1 MNVTALDRT
10 TPGAFQMA
18 LTRRGL
24 DPVRA
29 AAVMRGV
36 KPMAFVLDG
45 VDEVARERI
54 VQAAQ
59 QRHLECLTGDGW
71 AVLAGGVAEL
81 AGLTRT
87 GRSLLP
93 EELAD
98 ALGRSLSA
106 VWGDP
111 AEWSMARGT
120 ISLVDPV
127 IVGIVNVTPDSFS
140 DGGRFLEPVAAVA
153 HAGVLI
159 AEGASVLDV
168 GAESTRPGVTA
179 PVSADEEWRRLEP
192 VLDAIRARHP
202 AMPITVDT
210 MRGQTARR
218 ALKRGAWAIN
228 DVSGLRYDTSVADAC
243 AEFDAGLILMHSRGI
258 RSTMATYEHAH
269 YEDLVSEMLHE
280 MEMASGRATA
290 AGVREERIVLDP
302 GLGFAK
308 TPEQS
313 VLALQSVGAMVALG
327 RPVMLGP
334 SRKRFLGALTGRDVE
349 DRDVATA
356 VACAAGF
363 ALGAR
368 LFRVH
373 APGPTRD
380 ALAVARAVWG
390 A

>member
-1 MNVTALDRT
+1 
-10 TPGAFQMA
+10 
-18 LTRRGL
+18 
-24 DPVRA
+24 
-29 AAVMRGV
+29 
-36 KPMAFVLDG
+36 
-45 VDEVARERI
+45 
-54 VQAAQ
+54 
-59 QRHLECLTGDGW
+59 
-71 AVLAGGVAEL
+71 
-81 AGLTRT
+81 
-87 GRSLLP
+87 
-93 EELAD
+93 
-98 ALGRSLSA
+98 
-106 VWGDP
+106 
-111 AEWSMARGT
+111 
-120 ISLVDPV
+120 
-127 IVGIVNVTPDSFS
+127 
-140 DGGRFLEPVAAVA
+140 
-153 HAGVLI
+153 
-159 AEGASVLDV
+159 
-168 GAESTRPGVTA
+168 
-179 PVSADEEWRRLEP
+179 
-192 VLDAIRARHP
+192 
-202 AMPITVDT
+202 
-210 MRGQTARR
+210 
-218 ALKRGAWAIN
+218 
-228 DVSGLRYDTSVADAC
+228 
-243 AEFDAGLILMHSRGI
+243 
-258 RSTMATYEHAH
+258 MATYEHAH

-280 MEMASGRATA
+280 MEAASGRAVA